1 MSRFHYTERIGSE
14 MSEVKRIFVEKRK
27 GFDVEAVNLLAD
39 LKQNLGIKNAEAVR
53 IINRYDISDLDGES
67 FEKAKN
73 TILSE
78 TNADTVYDEKIS
90 IGDEFKVFAMEY
102 LPGQYDQRAD
112 SAAQCVQLLTQG
124 ERPQVVTAK
133 VIAVSGNISDT
144 DFEKIKSYL
153 INPVESRL
161 ASFEKPESLDMK
173 ANVPDNVAVIKGFTV
188 WNDEEM
194 EKYYSS
200 MGFAMTLSDLKFC
213 RDYFRDEEH
222 RDPTV
227 TELRVIDTYWSDHCR
242 HTTFL
247 TRLEKIEIEK
257 GALSEAIENAL
268 KEYYSARDEIYGKD
282 TKRDVSLMDM
292 AIIGM
297 KLLRK
302 RGLIPDLD
310 VSDEINAC
318 SIEVPVTIDGKTEKW
333 LVQFKNETHNHPT
346 EIEPF
351 GGAATCLGGAI
362 RDPLSGRA
370 YVYQAMRV
378 TGSGDP
384 TLPFEK
390 TMKGKLPSRKITTG
404 AAQGYSSYGNQI
416 GLATGQVTEL
426 YDMGY
431 AAKRLEIGAVIGAS
445 PKENVVRGVPS
456 EGDIIVLLG
465 GRTGRDGC
473 GGATGSSKA
482 HTLESIET
490 CGAEVQK
497 GNPPTERKIQRLFRN
512 EKAAKMIKRCNDFG
526 AGGVC
531 VAIGELADGLDID
544 LDKVRKKYDGLD
556 GTELAISESQE
567 RMAVVLDKSDVD
579 AFIALAGEENLEA
592 YPVAIVA
599 KNPRLTMKWRGDV
612 IVSLSR
618 EFLNTN
624 GVTQVADSYINAP
637 DADNCYRTSVP
648 KALEGLDTKTAF
660 KKNLSRLECCS
671 QRGLVERFD
680 ASIGAATVMMP
691 FGGKTQLTPE
701 DAMAAKLPLLKGETD
716 DATAMS
722 YGYIP
727 GISRWSPFH
736 GAAYAVA
743 ESLSKLAAIGAD
755 PLTSRLT
762 FQEYFE
768 RLHEVPSRW
777 GKPTA
782 ALLGALTAQI
792 NMGIPSIG
800 GKDSM
805 SGSFEDL
812 DVPPTLVSF
821 AVAMTKASKTIS
833 AEFKKS
839 GSKVVYIPLP
849 EDKATGLPAWE
860 ELKKVYKAIYAL
872 ANDSKILAASVVRE
886 GGAAATVA
894 RMSFGNKIGFEF
906 KNELTAKELFAPLSG
921 SFVVELADG
930 AEISDI
936 LYYDLGTTVDT
947 ETITVNGETLTIDEL
962 IEEWSFK
969 LEGVFPTKSYCPAN
983 EQEIPLYTER
993 NTSSPV
999 IKTAKPKVFIPVF
1012 PGTNCEIDTARAFE
1026 KAGAEPKLLIVKNLT
1041 PSAIEET
1048 ISEMVKLIDDAQMV
1062 MLPGGFSGGD
1072 EPDGSGKFIATTFR
1086 NPRVSEAVARLL
1098 NQRDGLML
1106 GICNGFQALIKL
1118 GLVPYGEIRELK
1130 ADDPTLTFNTIGRHI
1145 SHMAYTRVT
1154 STKSPWFS
1162 SVNAG
1167 DVFSV
1172 PISHGEGRF
1181 VVSDEMLQKLIAN
1194 GQIATQYVDLNGK
1207 QADTIEFNP
1216 NGSVCA
1222 IEGITSPDGR
1232 VLGKMGHSERKGDNL
1247 YKNVPFEKDQKIFE
1261 SGVKYF
1267 K

>member
-1 MSRFHYTERIGSE
+1 MRVLIRY
-14 MSEVKRIFVEKRK
+14 
-27 GFDVEAVNLLAD
+27 DVESISEDVYKKALVTVFSEPPVD
-39 LKQNLGIKNAEAVR
+39 
-53 IINRYDISDLDGES
+53 DIYEGS
-67 FEKAKN
+67 FPKKEN
-73 TILSE
+73 
-78 TNADTVYDEKIS
+78 D
-90 IGDEFKVFAMEY
+90 KVFSVEY
-102 LPGQYDQRAD
+102 LPGQFEQRAD
-112 SAAQCVQLLTQG
+112 SAEQCVKLLNEKEEPIIRSATTY
-124 ERPQVVTAK
+124 VL
-133 VIAVSGNISDT
+133 SGDISED
-144 DFEKIKSYL
+144 ELARIKSYC
-153 INPVESRL
+153 INPVDSRETDEVVPETL
-161 ASFEKPESLDMK
+161 VTVFEEPADVKIFDGFKDMPEDELKALYDSL
-173 ANVPDNVAVIKGFTV
+173 GL
-188 WNDEEM
+188 
-194 EKYYSS
+194 
-200 MGFAMTLSDLKFC
+200 AMTFKDFLHIQK
-213 RDYFRDEEH
+213 YFHGEEK
-222 RDPTV
+222 RDPSM
-227 TELRVIDTYWSDHCR
+227 TEIRVLDTYWSDHCR

-247 TRLEKIEIEK
+247 TELKNVTFEDGDYKAPVEKTY
-257 GALSEAIENAL
+257 N
-268 KEYYSARDEIYGKD
+268 EYKKAHDEMYQGRDDKF
-282 TKRDVSLMDM
+282 VSLMDI
-292 AIIGM
+292 ALLGM
-297 KLLRK
+297 KKLRAEGK
-302 RGLIPDLD
+302 LEDME

-318 SIEVPVTIDGKTEKW
+318 SIVVPVEIDHGNGPETEEW
-333 LVQFKNETHNHPT
+333 LVFFKNETHNHPT

-624 GVTQVADSYINAP
+624 GVTQVATSYITAP

-872 ANDSKILAASVVRE
+872 ANDGKILAASVVRE

-936 LYYDLGTTVDT
+936 LYYDLGTTVDA

-1041 PSAIEET
+1041 PAAIEET
-1048 ISEMVKLIDDAQMV
+1048 ISEMVKLIDDVQMV

>member
-53 IINRYDISDLDGES
+53 IINRYDISGLDGES

-144 DFEKIKSYL
+144 DFKKIKDYL

-624 GVTQVADSYINAP
+624 GVTQVATSYITAP

-872 ANDSKILAASVVRE
+872 ANDGKILAASVVRE

-921 SFVVELADG
+921 SFVVELADD

-936 LYYDLGTTVDT
+936 LYYDLGTTVVA

-962 IEEWSFK
+962 IEEWNLK

-1041 PSAIEET
+1041 PAAIEET

-1145 SHMAYTRVT
+1145 SHMAYTRVS

>member
-1 MSRFHYTERIGSE
+1 

-53 IINRYDISDLDGES
+53 IINRYDISGLDGES

-144 DFEKIKSYL
+144 DFKKIKDYL

-624 GVTQVADSYINAP
+624 GVTQVATSYITAP

-872 ANDSKILAASVVRE
+872 ANDGKILAASVVRE

-921 SFVVELADG
+921 SFVVELADD

-936 LYYDLGTTVDT
+936 LYYDLGTTVDA

-962 IEEWSFK
+962 IEEWNFK

-999 IKTAKPKVFIPVF
+999 VKTAKPKVFIPVF

-1041 PSAIEET
+1041 PAAIEET

-1145 SHMAYTRVT
+1145 SHMAYTRIT